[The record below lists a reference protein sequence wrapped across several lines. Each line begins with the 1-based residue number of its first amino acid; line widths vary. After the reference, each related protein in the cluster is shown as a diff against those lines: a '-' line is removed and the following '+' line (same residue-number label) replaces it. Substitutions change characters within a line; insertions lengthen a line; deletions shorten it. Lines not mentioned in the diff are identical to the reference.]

1 MISVEHWS
9 PEEVAEWIHLIGFT
23 ECAQSFLENAITGV
37 DLLEISDSVLEW
49 LGLSDVDQRLYVL
62 ERLEELVTRQ
72 GQQETPTGPPRD
84 PHLGTCPP
92 QHHEQQSPVRAV
104 PEEPSESSHTVG
116 SEEGESE
123 KGEELQEI
131 AVEMFRKKASS
142 SLRMRRISESNRWN
156 IDRGRS
162 SSFHEVRGLREAEMR
177 AAADETSSSSSGSS
191 NTVLQRLLQEQ
202 MRYDEGRNYQ
212 LAMQEQQR
220 QRQQQE
226 GGVSGGYPG
235 QGGPNDDRHD
245 SMVPHIA
252 RQEPQGQELQADSGM
267 EKLGSR
273 GGGSSGVGGMSG
285 AGGGSGQGPNPED
298 LPTYEEAKVQSQYFR
313 GHPHHQL
320 HQQQQQ
326 QLPPSVGAAF
336 YVTAVTNNGKVRT
349 EGRPTVQRLS
359 SGGKVHQDD
368 GLKDLKQGHVRSL
381 SERLMQL
388 SLATSGVKAHA
399 PVTSAPLSP
408 QLPPPGPPGDYY
420 KPSGQHRGPP
430 PDYPFKNMGSSS
442 KQLPQHQE
450 QGGHY
455 YQDHRP
461 REQGRNEVP
470 HVRYQ
475 PPPEYGSFRSN
486 KESSVHSQRSVHH
499 HSPTSSVTSVG
510 SLSRAQSS
518 TLGSLLSASHPSH
531 THPHPQGDPYAAM
544 APRSTQGPGSHQ
556 RPILSRAH
564 APSNSEGPQ
573 LPTRPLRLHLQDAP
587 PAAPPV
593 STTAAT
599 TTTPA
604 PTVPLPVIPG
614 PPSPALPPPP
624 GGPFAMM
631 SRAQQM
637 VDMVSEENRLLK
649 QEMEVCC
656 EKVTK
661 LQKLETEITLV
672 SEAYENLAKSSTK
685 REALEKTMRNK
696 LELEVR
702 RLHDFN
708 RDLRERMDTAN
719 KQLAAKEWEGTE
731 DNRKTISQLLTQNK
745 ETVREK
751 EKLEIELNSLHSS
764 TDDQR
769 RHIEIRDQA
778 LNNAQAKVVKLEEE
792 LKKKQVYVEKVER
805 MQQAL
810 AQLQAACEK
819 REQLEHRLRTR
830 LERELESLRMQQRQG
845 GSQSSSSGQEYNA
858 TALMEHLREKE
869 ERILALEADM
879 TKWEQKYL
887 EESVMR
893 QFALDAAASVATQRD
908 TSSSMISHSA
918 SSSYEQQLSVEARIQ
933 KEEEEILL
941 ANRRC
946 LDMESRIKNLHAQII
961 EKDAMIKVLHQRSRK
976 DPNKDRD
983 AAATMR
989 PSKSLMSIANTGGS
1003 GLLSH
1008 SLGLSSSPITEE
1020 RKDSSWKGSLGVLLG
1035 PEYRTD
1041 SLRTESISSSPSPVL
1056 PLTAG
1061 HSKTG
1066 SRDSCTQT
1074 DKGQNQEASSKPST
1088 PALQSTTLPSRLSSP
1103 SPVYIPDRIA
1113 DVPVFHSSTLER
1125 RVMVQSHP
1133 QATSAPQQED
1143 NDMVEILI

>member
-1 MISVEHWS
+1 
-9 PEEVAEWIHLIGFT
+9 
-23 ECAQSFLENAITGV
+23 
-37 DLLEISDSVLEW
+37 
-49 LGLSDVDQRLYVL
+49 
-62 ERLEELVTRQ
+62 
-72 GQQETPTGPPRD
+72 
-84 PHLGTCPP
+84 
-92 QHHEQQSPVRAV
+92 
-104 PEEPSESSHTVG
+104 
-116 SEEGESE
+116 
-123 KGEELQEI
+123 
-131 AVEMFRKKASS
+131 MFRKKASS

-212 LAMQEQQR
+212 LAMQQQQEQQR

-273 GGGSSGVGGMSG
+273 GGGSSGGGGMSG

-320 HQQQQQ
+320 QQQQQQQQQ

-430 PDYPFKNMGSSS
+430 PDYPFKNMGSSP

-518 TLGSLLSASHPSH
+518 TLSSLLSASHPSH
-531 THPHPQGDPYAAM
+531 THPHPQGDPYASM
-544 APRSTQGPGSHQ
+544 APRSPQGPGSHQ
-556 RPILSRAH
+556 GAPGSHQGDPYFLGPMHPPIQRGHGFPHDPYGSTSRMH
-564 APSNSEGPQ
+564 HQQQHHQYQQQQQQQQQQQLQHQHQQYHSQSSQGHPPQ
-573 LPTRPLRLHLQDAP
+573 HYPHPQGD
-587 PAAPPV
+587 
-593 STTAAT
+593 
-599 TTTPA
+599 
-604 PTVPLPVIPG
+604 
-614 PPSPALPPPP
+614 
-624 GGPFAMM
+624 PFAMM

-845 GSQSSSSGQEYNA
+845 GSQSSSSGQEYNT

-908 TSSSMISHSA
+908 TSSSVVSHSA

-1074 DKGQNQEASSKPST
+1074 DKSQEASSKPST

-1125 RVMVQSHP
+1125 RALAQSHP